1 MKNPKSSHLKAA
13 KRILLYTK
21 GTISH
26 GLHYY
31 CSESFKLRVYL
42 DSDYG
47 GDIDDR
53 KSTTGFVFFL
63 CDTAFTWSSK
73 KQSSVTLSTC
83 EAEYVL
89 YLHVF
94 VMQYG

>member
-1 MKNPKSSHLKAA
+1 MEKPKSSHLKAA
-13 KRILLYTK
+13 KKILRYIK
-21 GTISH
+21 GIISH

-31 CSESFKLRVYL
+31 CSESFKLRAYS

-63 CDTAFTWSSK
+63 CDTAFMWSSK
-73 KQSSVTLSTC
+73 
-83 EAEYVL
+83 
-89 YLHVF
+89 
-94 VMQYG
+94 